1 MERSPS
7 FRSFLPTIVI
17 LNLIGWTGL
26 VVLMTSTRPTLWPR
40 WVFFILVV
48 IAFSGLALPATVYL
62 NHRFPSKPP
71 ATAQVM
77 VRQALWVGVYAA
89 TLFWLNYGQVLD
101 FSLAMIFLIGF
112 AAVEVFLRIWER
124 SRWRRP

>member
-1 MERSPS
+1 MEQSPS
-7 FRSFLPTIVI
+7 FKSFLPSIVI
-17 LNLIGWTGL
+17 LNLIGWVGL
-26 VVLMTSTRPTLWPR
+26 VVLMTSTKPTLWPR
-40 WVFFILVV
+40 WLFFLLVV
-48 IAFSGLALPATVYL
+48 IACSGLALPATVYL

-101 FSLAMIFLIGF
+101 FGLAMIFLIGF